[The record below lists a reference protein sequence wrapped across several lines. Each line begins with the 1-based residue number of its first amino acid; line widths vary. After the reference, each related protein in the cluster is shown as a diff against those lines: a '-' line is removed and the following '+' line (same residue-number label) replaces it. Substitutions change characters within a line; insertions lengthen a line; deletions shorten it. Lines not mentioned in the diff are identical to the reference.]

1 MSRQSAILL
10 LIITGVLWS
19 TGGLLIKLIPW
30 SPISIAGIRSG
41 FSAVIIYLYSKPYS
55 KNFGKN
61 IWAGAFCYSVM
72 VICFVFANKITSS
85 GNVILIQY
93 AAPIYVALF
102 GYSFLGEKATK
113 IDWITIAI
121 ILFGLGCF
129 FYEDLS
135 LKQKWGNI
143 LAIFSGL
150 GFAGLTLF
158 MRKEKNAN
166 PIDSVLLGNLITFVI
181 CIPFYF
187 TGVTMEATP
196 WLSVTFLG
204 FVQLGLAYILFSI
217 AIKYVNALDAIIY
230 PAIEPLFNPLL
241 TFIFLGELMS
251 QTALIGG
258 SLVIT
263 GVIGRGFLNEASS

>member
-1 MSRQSAILL
+1 MSRKLAILL
-10 LIITGVLWS
+10 LIITGILWS

-41 FSAVIIYLYSKPYS
+41 FSAVIIYLYSKPNS
-55 KNFGKN
+55 KGFGRN
-61 IWAGAFCYSVM
+61 IWAGALCYSVM
-72 VICFVFANKITSS
+72 VISFVFANKITAS

-102 GYSFLGEKATK
+102 GYSFLSEKASK
-113 IDWITIAI
+113 IDWITITI
-121 ILFGLGCF
+121 IIFGLSCF
-129 FYEDLS
+129 FYEELS
-135 LKQKWGNI
+135 LKQKWGNV

-166 PIDSVLLGNLITFVI
+166 PIDCVLLGNLITFVI
-181 CIPFYF
+181 FLPFYF

-196 WLSVTFLG
+196 WLSITFLG
-204 FVQLGLAYILFSI
+204 FVQLGLAYIFFST

-230 PAIEPLFNPLL
+230 PVIEPLFNPLL
-241 TFIFLGELMS
+241 TFIFLGEQMS

-258 SLVIT
+258 FLVIT
-263 GVIGRGFLNEASS
+263 GVIGRGFLNEASN